1 MKIGVISADPAHENR
16 VALTPDAVKKLRK
29 LGFEVVIQSGAGQAA
44 YYTDNSYQAAGASIA
59 ESSADVIAAARII
72 TTVNDLPT
80 SITKSLASSQ
90 IVIGMLDPY
99 RNTQLDI
106 YAAQGVSAF
115 AMELLPRT
123 LSRAQ
128 NMDVLSSQANL
139 AGYKAVLLAANEYAR
154 PFPMFMT
161 SAGTVKPAK
170 VVILGVGVAGLQAIA
185 TAKRLGA
192 VVEASDLRPDAKEQV
207 ESLGGKWLD
216 VPMSA
221 DEAQK
226 AKATGGYAWTPSA
239 QYIKDQAA
247 VVDKALSAADIVIT
261 TAQIPG
267 RQAPRLVH
275 QATLAKMKAGSVLID
290 MAAATGGNVEGSVA
304 NETITTAN
312 GVRIVGAGNIPSMLA
327 AQASDFYANNLVN
340 FITTLIAPQVTTE
353 ATDNNSGNSDNTA
366 PNKLALHLNMEDEI
380 QGALAI
386 THEGQIRLAKR

>member
-1 MKIGVISADPAHENR
+1 MKIGVISADIASESR

-44 YYTDNSYQAAGASIA
+44 YYADALYQAAGADIA
-59 ESSADVIAAARII
+59 SSSAEVIAQSQII
-72 TTVNDLPT
+72 TTIHDLPAEVAER
-80 SITKSLASSQ
+80 LSSGQ
-90 IVIGMLDPY
+90 IVVGMLDPY
-99 RNTQLDI
+99 RNTQLDT
-106 YAAQGVSAF
+106 YAAKGVTAF

-139 AGYKAVLLAANEYAR
+139 AGYKAVLLAANEYSR

-192 VVEASDLRPDAKEQV
+192 VVEASDLRPAAKEQV

-216 VPMSA
+216 VPMSD

-226 AKATGGYAWTPSA
+226 AKATGGYAWTPSE

-247 VVDKALSAADIVIT
+247 VVDKALSNTDIVIT

-290 MAAATGGNVEGSVA
+290 MAAGTGGNVEGSA
-304 NETITTAN
+304 PNETVTTDN
-312 GVRIVGAGNIPSMLA
+312 GVRIVGAANIPSMLA
-327 AQASDFYANNLVN
+327 AQSSDLYANNLVN
-340 FITTLIAPQVTTE
+340 FITTLIAPA
-353 ATDNNSGNSDNTA
+353 ATDDASA
-366 PNKLALHLNMEDEI
+366 NKLALNLDMEDEI
-380 QGALAI
+380 QGALAV
-386 THEGQIRLAKR
+386 THDNQVRLAKR

>member
-1 MKIGVISADPAHENR
+1 MKIGVISADQADSARENR
-16 VALTPDAVKKLRK
+16 VAITPDAVKKLSK
-29 LGFEVVIQSGAGQAA
+29 LGFEVIVQAGAGRGA
-44 YYTDNSYQAAGASIA
+44 YYDDVSYQAAGASITA
-59 ESSADVIAAARII
+59 TAAQTITDAHII
-72 TTVNDLPT
+72 TTVHDLPA
-80 SITKSLASSQ
+80 SLVEQLSSNQ

-99 RNTQLDI
+99 RNTNLDS
-106 YAAQGVSAF
+106 YAAKGVTAY

-139 AGYKAVLLAANEYAR
+139 AGYKAVLMAANEYAR

-192 VVEASDLRPDAKEQV
+192 VVEASDLRPTAREQV

-216 VPMSA
+216 VPMSEE
-221 DEAQK
+221 EAET
-226 AKATGGYAWTPSA
+226 AKSTGGYAWTPSE

-247 VVDKALSAADIVIT
+247 IVDKALSVADIVIT

-275 QATLAKMKAGSVLID
+275 KTTLDKMKAGSVLID
-290 MAAATGGNVEGSVA
+290 MAAGTGGNVEGSVA
-304 NETITTAN
+304 DETITTDN
-312 GVRIVGAGNIPSMLA
+312 GVRIVGADNIPSQLA
-327 AQASDFYANNLVN
+327 AQSSDLYANNLVN
-340 FITTLIAPQVTTE
+340 FITTLIAEAVEGTT
-353 ATDNNSGNSDNTA
+353 ATDLTLN
-366 PNKLALHLNMEDEI
+366 LNMEDEI
-380 QGALAI
+380 QGALAV
-386 THEGQIRLAKR
+386 THDGQVRLAKR

>member
-1 MKIGVISADPAHENR
+1 MKIGVISADVAHEKR
-16 VALTPDAVKKLRK
+16 VALTPDAVKKLLK
-29 LGFEVVIQSGAGQAA
+29 LGFEVVIQAGAGRGA
-44 YYTDNSYQAAGASIA
+44 YYADDLYQAAGAIIA
-59 ESSADVIAAARII
+59 GSATEVIAAARII
-72 TTVNDLPT
+72 TTVNDLPVP
-80 SITKSLASSQ
+80 ITEHLASGQ

-99 RNTQLDI
+99 RNTQLDT
-106 YAAQGVSAF
+106 YAAKGVTAF

-192 VVEASDLRPDAKEQV
+192 VVEASDLRPAAKEQV
-207 ESLGGKWLD
+207 QSLGGKWLD
-216 VPMSA
+216 VPMSD

-226 AKATGGYAWTPSA
+226 AKATGGYAWTPSE

-275 QATLAKMKAGSVLID
+275 QATLVKMKAGSVLID
-290 MAAATGGNVEGSVA
+290 MAAATGGNVEGSVE

-327 AQASDFYANNLVN
+327 AQSSDFYANNLLN
-340 FITTLIAPQVTTE
+340 FMTTLIA
-353 ATDNNSGNSDNTA
+353 SDNDGNAEQT
-366 PNKLALHLNMEDEI
+366 LTLHLNMDDEI
-380 QGALAI
+380 QGALAV
-386 THEGQIRLAKR
+386 THEGQVRLAKR

>member
-1 MKIGVISADPAHENR
+1 MKIGVISAESASESR

-29 LGFEVVIQSGAGQAA
+29 LGFEVVIQSGAGQAS
-44 YYTDNSYQAAGASIA
+44 YYADELYQAAGADIA
-59 ESSADVIAAARII
+59 NSSSDVVTQSQII

-80 SITKSLASSQ
+80 STTASLTSGQ

-99 RNTQLDI
+99 RNTQLDT
-106 YAAQGVSAF
+106 YAAKGATAF

-139 AGYKAVLLAANEYAR
+139 AGYKAVLLAANEYSR

-170 VVILGVGVAGLQAIA
+170 VIILGVGVAGLQAIA

-192 VVEASDLRPDAKEQV
+192 VVEASDLRPTAREQV

-221 DEAQK
+221 EEAET
-226 AKATGGYAWTPSA
+226 AKSTGGYAWTPSE

-247 VVDKALSAADIVIT
+247 IVDKALSNADIVIT

-275 QATLAKMKAGSVLID
+275 QSTIAKMKAGSVLID
-290 MAAATGGNVEGSVA
+290 MAAGTGGNVEGSVPD
-304 NETITTAN
+304 ETITTSN
-312 GVRIVGAGNIPSMLA
+312 GVRIVGAANIPSQLA
-327 AQASDFYANNLVN
+327 AQSSDLYANNLVN
-340 FITTLIAPQVTTE
+340 FITTLIAPT
-353 ATDNNSGNSDNTA
+353 ATDDATANTM
-366 PNKLALHLNMEDEI
+366 ALNLDMEDEI
-380 QGALAI
+380 QGALAV
-386 THEGQIRLAKR
+386 THDNQVRLAKR

>member
-1 MKIGVISADPAHENR
+1 MKIGVISADSASESR

-29 LGFEVVIQSGAGQAA
+29 LGFDVVVQSGAGEAA
-44 YYTDNSYQAAGASIA
+44 YYSDELYQAAGADIA
-59 ESSADVIAAARII
+59 MSSTEVVTQSQII
-72 TTVNDLPT
+72 TTVHDLPAVTTDSLT
-80 SITKSLASSQ
+80 SGQ
-90 IVIGMLDPY
+90 VIVGMLDPY
-99 RNTQLDI
+99 RNTQLDT
-106 YAAQGVSAF
+106 YAAKGATAF

-139 AGYKAVLLAANEYAR
+139 AGYKAVLLAANEYSR

-192 VVEASDLRPDAKEQV
+192 VVEASDLRPAAKEQV

-226 AKATGGYAWTPSA
+226 AKATGGYAWTPSE

-247 VVDKALSAADIVIT
+247 VVDKALINADIVIT

-275 QATLAKMKAGSVLID
+275 GATIAKMKAGSVLID
-290 MAAATGGNVEGSVA
+290 MAAGTGGNVEGSLPDQ
-304 NETITTAN
+304 TITTDN
-312 GVRIVGAGNIPSMLA
+312 GVRIVGAANIPSMLA
-327 AQASDFYANNLVN
+327 AQSSDLYANNLVN
-340 FITTLIAPQVTTE
+340 FITTLIAPSTDE
-353 ATDNNSGNSDNTA
+353 ASVD
-366 PNKLALHLNMEDEI
+366 KLALNLDMADEI
-380 QGALAI
+380 QGALAV
-386 THEGQIRLAKR
+386 THEGQLRLAKR

>member
-1 MKIGVISADPAHENR
+1 MKIGVISAYSESESR
-16 VALTPDAVKKLRK
+16 VALTPDAVKKLSK

-44 YYTDNSYQAAGASIA
+44 YYADEMYQAAGADIA
-59 ESSADVIAAARII
+59 SSSTEVVTQSQII

-80 SITKSLASSQ
+80 EAINGLSSGQ

-99 RNTQLDI
+99 RNTQLDT
-106 YAAQGVSAF
+106 YAAKGATAF

-139 AGYKAVLLAANEYAR
+139 AGYKAVLLAANEYSR

-192 VVEASDLRPDAKEQV
+192 VVEASDLRPTAREQV

-221 DEAQK
+221 EEAET
-226 AKATGGYAWTPSA
+226 AKSTGGYAWTPSE

-247 VVDKALSAADIVIT
+247 VVDKALSNADIVIT

-267 RQAPRLVH
+267 RNAPRLVH
-275 QATLAKMKAGSVLID
+275 QSTLAKMKAGSVLID
-290 MAAATGGNVEGSVA
+290 MAAGTGGNVEGSVPD
-304 NETITTAN
+304 ETIMTAN
-312 GVRIVGAGNIPSMLA
+312 GVRIVGAANIPSQLA
-327 AQASDFYANNLVN
+327 AQSSDLYANNLVN
-340 FITTLIAPQVTTE
+340 FITTLIAPATTDD
-353 ATDNNSGNSDNTA
+353 ASANT
-366 PNKLALHLNMEDEI
+366 LALNIDMEDEI
-380 QGALAI
+380 QGALAV
-386 THEGQIRLAKR
+386 THENQVRLAKR

>member
-1 MKIGVISADPAHENR
+1 MKIGVISADVTNESR

-29 LGFEVVIQSGAGQAA
+29 LGFDVVVQSGAGQAA
-44 YYTDNSYQAAGASIA
+44 YYADELYQIAGADIA
-59 ESSADVIAAARII
+59 RSSTEVIAQSQII
-72 TTVNDLPT
+72 TTVHDLPAVTTDQLT
-80 SITKSLASSQ
+80 SGQ
-90 IVIGMLDPY
+90 IVMGMLDPY
-99 RNTQLDI
+99 RNMQLDT
-106 YAAQGVSAF
+106 YATKGATAF

-139 AGYKAVLLAANEYAR
+139 AGYKAVLLAANEYSR

-192 VVEASDLRPDAKEQV
+192 VVEASDLRPAAKEQV

-216 VPMSA
+216 VPMSEG
-221 DEAQK
+221 EAQK
-226 AKATGGYAWTPSA
+226 AKVTGGYAWTPSE

-247 VVDKALSAADIVIT
+247 VVDKALTNADIVIT

-275 QATLAKMKAGSVLID
+275 EATLVKMKAGSVLID
-290 MAAATGGNVEGSVA
+290 MAAGTGGNVEGSVPD
-304 NETITTAN
+304 ETITTTN
-312 GVRIVGAGNIPSMLA
+312 GVRIVGAANIPSMLA
-327 AQASDFYANNLVN
+327 AQSSDLYANNLVN
-340 FITTLIAPQVTTE
+340 FITTLIAPNATEDGSTT
-353 ATDNNSGNSDNTA
+353 
-366 PNKLALHLNMEDEI
+366 KLAIHLDMKDEI
-380 QGALAI
+380 QGALAV
-386 THEGQIRLAKR
+386 THEGQIRLVKR

>member
-1 MKIGVISADPAHENR
+1 MKIGVISADSTSESR

-29 LGFEVVIQSGAGQAA
+29 LGFEVVIESGAGQAA
-44 YYTDNSYQAAGASIA
+44 YYADELYQAAGADIVN
-59 ESSADVIAAARII
+59 SSAEVVTQSQII
-72 TTVNDLPT
+72 TTVNDLPVAAT
-80 SITKSLASSQ
+80 EHLKSGQ

-99 RNTQLDI
+99 RNSQLDT
-106 YAAQGVSAF
+106 YAAKGATAF

-139 AGYKAVLLAANEYAR
+139 AGYKAVLLAANEYSR

-192 VVEASDLRPDAKEQV
+192 VVEASDLRPTAREQV

-221 DEAQK
+221 EEAET
-226 AKATGGYAWTPSA
+226 AKSTGGYAWTPSE
-239 QYIKDQAA
+239 QYVKDQAA
-247 VVDKALSAADIVIT
+247 VVDKALSNADIVIT

-275 QATLAKMKAGSVLID
+275 QATIAKMKAGSVLID
-290 MAAATGGNVEGSVA
+290 MAAGTGGNVEGSVPD
-304 NETITTAN
+304 ETIVTAN
-312 GVRIVGAGNIPSMLA
+312 GVRIVGAANIPSQLA
-327 AQASDFYANNLVN
+327 AQSSDFYANNLVN
-340 FITTLIAPQVTTE
+340 FITTLIAPA
-353 ATDNNSGNSDNTA
+353 ATDDTSANT
-366 PNKLALHLNMEDEI
+366 LALNLDMEDEI
-380 QGALAI
+380 QGALAV
-386 THEGQIRLAKR
+386 THEYQVRLAKR

>member
-1 MKIGVISADPAHENR
+1 MKIGVISADNSHESR

-44 YYTDNSYQAAGASIA
+44 YYNDDSYQAAGAEIVN
-59 ESSADVIAAARII
+59 SSSEVVSQSTII
-72 TTVNDLPT
+72 TTVNDLPADVVHSLT
-80 SITKSLASSQ
+80 SGQ
-90 IVIGMLDPY
+90 IVVGMLDPY
-99 RNTQLDI
+99 RNAQLET
-106 YAAQGVSAF
+106 YAAKGATAY

-139 AGYKAVLLAANEYAR
+139 AGYKAVLMAANEYSR

-161 SAGTVKPAK
+161 SAGTVKPAR

-192 VVEASDLRPDAKEQV
+192 VVEASDLRPTAREQV

-221 DEAQK
+221 EEAK
-226 AKATGGYAWTPSA
+226 TAKSTGGYAWTPSE

-247 VVDKALSAADIVIT
+247 IVDKALSAADIVIT

-267 RQAPRLVH
+267 RNAPRLVH
-275 QATLAKMKAGSVLID
+275 KTTLDKMKAGSVLID
-290 MAAATGGNVEGSVA
+290 MAAGTGGNVEGAVA
-304 NETITTAN
+304 DQTITTDN
-312 GVRIVGAGNIPSMLA
+312 GVRIVGAANIPSELA
-327 AQASDFYANNLVN
+327 AQSSDLYANNLVN
-340 FITTLIAPQVTTE
+340 FISTLIADSKAN
-353 ATDNNSGNSDNTA
+353 ATDSSTNNATANTM
-366 PNKLALHLNMEDEI
+366 ALNLDMEDEI
-380 QGALAI
+380 QGALAV
-386 THEGQIRLAKR
+386 THEGQVRLAKR

>member
-1 MKIGVISADPAHENR
+1 MKIGVISAESASESR

-29 LGFEVVIQSGAGQAA
+29 LGFEVVIQSGAGQAS
-44 YYTDNSYQAAGASIA
+44 YYADELYQAAGADIANSSI
-59 ESSADVIAAARII
+59 DVVTQSQII

-80 SITKSLASSQ
+80 STTASLTSGQ

-99 RNTQLDI
+99 RNTQLDT
-106 YAAQGVSAF
+106 YAAKGATAF

-139 AGYKAVLLAANEYAR
+139 AGYKAVLLAANEYSR

-192 VVEASDLRPDAKEQV
+192 VVEASDLRPTAREQV

-221 DEAQK
+221 EEAET
-226 AKATGGYAWTPSA
+226 AKSTGGYAWTPSE
-239 QYIKDQAA
+239 QYVKDQAA
-247 VVDKALSAADIVIT
+247 VVDKALSNADIVIT

-267 RQAPRLVH
+267 RNAPRLVH

-290 MAAATGGNVEGSVA
+290 MAAGTGGNVEGSVPD
-304 NETITTAN
+304 ETIMTAN
-312 GVRIVGAGNIPSMLA
+312 GVRIVGAANIPSMLA
-327 AQASDFYANNLVN
+327 AQSSDLYANNLVN
-340 FITTLIAPQVTTE
+340 FITTLITPTT
-353 ATDNNSGNSDNTA
+353 TDDTTANT
-366 PNKLALHLNMEDEI
+366 LALNLDMEDEI
-380 QGALAI
+380 QGALAV
-386 THEGQIRLAKR
+386 THANQVRLAKR

>member
-1 MKIGVISADPAHENR
+1 MKIGVISADIASESR
-16 VALTPDAVKKLRK
+16 VALTPDAVKKLCK

-44 YYTDNSYQAAGASIA
+44 YYADELYQAAGADIA
-59 ESSADVIAAARII
+59 NSSAEVVNQSQII

-80 SITKSLASSQ
+80 EMTESLASGQ

-99 RNTQLDI
+99 RNTQIDT
-106 YAAQGVSAF
+106 YAAKGATAF

-139 AGYKAVLLAANEYAR
+139 AGYKAVLLAANEYSR

-192 VVEASDLRPDAKEQV
+192 VVEASDLRPAAKEQV

-216 VPMSA
+216 VPMSE

-226 AKATGGYAWTPSA
+226 AKATGGYAWTPSE

-247 VVDKALSAADIVIT
+247 VVDKALSASDIVIT

-267 RQAPRLVH
+267 RNAPRLVH
-275 QATLAKMKAGSVLID
+275 GVTLAKMKAGSVLID

-304 NETITTAN
+304 NETITTPN
-312 GVRIVGAGNIPSMLA
+312 GVRIVGAANIPSMLA
-327 AQASDFYANNLVN
+327 AQSSDLYANNLVN
-340 FITTLIAPQVTTE
+340 FITTLIASDEATE
-353 ATDNNSGNSDNTA
+353 ATDKAAS
-366 PNKLALHLNMEDEI
+366 NKLALHLDMEDEI
-380 QGALAI
+380 QGALAM
-386 THEGQIRLAKR
+386 THEGQVRLAKR

>member
-1 MKIGVISADPAHENR
+1 MKIGVISADSTYESR

-29 LGFEVVIQSGAGQAA
+29 LGFEVIVQSGAGRGAF
-44 YYTDNSYQAAGASIA
+44 YTDDSYQTAGAAIA
-59 ESSADVIAAARII
+59 NSSQEVISQAQII
-72 TTVNDLPT
+72 TTVNDLAPEVAD
-80 SITKSLASSQ
+80 SLTANQ
-90 IVIGMLDPY
+90 IVVGMLDPY
-99 RNTQLDI
+99 RNTQLDS
-106 YAAQGVSAF
+106 YAAKGVTAY

-139 AGYKAVLLAANEYAR
+139 AGYKAVLIAANEYSR

-192 VVEASDLRPDAKEQV
+192 VVEASDLRPTAREQV

-216 VPMSA
+216 VPMS
-221 DEAQK
+221 DEEAET
-226 AKATGGYAWTPSA
+226 AKSTGGYAWTPSE

-247 VVDKALSAADIVIT
+247 IVDKALSVADIVIT

-275 QATLAKMKAGSVLID
+275 KTTLDKMKAGSVLID
-290 MAAATGGNVEGSVA
+290 MAAGTGGNVEGSVA
-304 NETITTAN
+304 DQTITTDN
-312 GVRIVGAGNIPSMLA
+312 GVRIVGAANIPSQLA
-327 AQASDFYANNLVN
+327 AQSSDLYANNLVN
-340 FITTLIAPQVTTE
+340 FITTLIAQAKEGATE
-353 ATDNNSGNSDNTA
+353 NS
-366 PNKLALHLNMEDEI
+366 LALDLNMDDEI
-380 QGALAI
+380 QGALAV
-386 THEGQIRLAKR
+386 THDGQVRLAKR

>member
-1 MKIGVISADPAHENR
+1 MKIGVISADIAHESR

-29 LGFEVVIQSGAGQAA
+29 LGFEVVIESGAGQAS
-44 YYTDNSYQAAGASIA
+44 YYSDESYQNAGASIA
-59 ESSADVIAAARII
+59 VSGADVIADAHII
-72 TTVNDLPT
+72 TTVNDLSATMAASLT
-80 SITKSLASSQ
+80 SGQ

-99 RNTQLDI
+99 RNTQLET
-106 YAAQGVSAF
+106 YAMRGVSAF

-139 AGYKAVLLAANEYAR
+139 AGYKAVLLAANEYSR

-170 VVILGVGVAGLQAIA
+170 VIILGVGVAGLQAIA

-192 VVEASDLRPDAKEQV
+192 VVEASDLRPAAKEQV

-226 AKATGGYAWTPSA
+226 ATATGGYAWTPSE

-247 VVDKALSAADIVIT
+247 IVDKAVSAADIIIT

-275 QATLAKMKAGSVLID
+275 KATIAKMKAGSVLID
-290 MAAATGGNVEGSVA
+290 MAAGTGGNVEGSVA
-304 NETITTAN
+304 DKTITTDN

-327 AQASDFYANNLVN
+327 AQSSDLYANNLVN
-340 FITTLIAPQVTTE
+340 FITTLIAPQIANQSVPE
-353 ATDNNSGNSDNTA
+353 SLAE

-380 QGALAI
+380 QGALAV
-386 THEGQIRLAKR
+386 THDGQVRLAKR

>member
-1 MKIGVISADPAHENR
+1 MKIGVISADSTSESR

-29 LGFEVVIQSGAGQAA
+29 LGFEVVIESGAGQAA
-44 YYTDNSYQAAGASIA
+44 YYADELYQAAGADIA
-59 ESSADVIAAARII
+59 NSSAEVVTQSQII
-72 TTVNDLPT
+72 TTVNDLPVAATEHLT
-80 SITKSLASSQ
+80 SGQ

-99 RNTQLDI
+99 RNTQLDT
-106 YAAQGVSAF
+106 YAAKGATAF

-139 AGYKAVLLAANEYAR
+139 AGYKAVLLAADEYSR

-192 VVEASDLRPDAKEQV
+192 VVEASDLRPTAREQV

-221 DEAQK
+221 EEAET
-226 AKATGGYAWTPSA
+226 AKSTGGYAWTPSE
-239 QYIKDQAA
+239 QYVKDQAA
-247 VVDKALSAADIVIT
+247 VVDKALSNADIVIT

-275 QATLAKMKAGSVLID
+275 QATIAKMKAGSVLID
-290 MAAATGGNVEGSVA
+290 MAAGTGGNVEGSVPD
-304 NETITTAN
+304 ETIVTAN
-312 GVRIVGAGNIPSMLA
+312 GVRIVGAANIPSQLA
-327 AQASDFYANNLVN
+327 AQSSDFYANNLVN
-340 FITTLIAPQVTTE
+340 FITTLIAPA
-353 ATDNNSGNSDNTA
+353 ATDDTSANT
-366 PNKLALHLNMEDEI
+366 LALNLDMEDEI
-380 QGALAI
+380 QGALAV
-386 THEGQIRLAKR
+386 THENQVRLAKR

>member
-1 MKIGVISADPAHENR
+1 MKIGVISADIASESR

-29 LGFEVVIQSGAGQAA
+29 FGFEVVIQSGAGQAS
-44 YYTDNSYQAAGASIA
+44 YYADQMYEAAGANIVNSNA
-59 ESSADVIAAARII
+59 EVITQSQII
-72 TTVNDLPT
+72 TTVNDLPAEAT
-80 SITKSLASSQ
+80 EGLSSGQ

-99 RNTQLDI
+99 RNTQLDT
-106 YAAQGVSAF
+106 YAAKGATAF

-139 AGYKAVLLAANEYAR
+139 AGYKAVLLAANEYSR

-192 VVEASDLRPDAKEQV
+192 VVEASDLRPAAKEQV

-216 VPMSA
+216 VPMSE

-226 AKATGGYAWTPSA
+226 AKATGGYAWTPSE

-247 VVDKALSAADIVIT
+247 VVDKALSNADIVIT

-275 QATLAKMKAGSVLID
+275 RATLAKMKAGSVLID
-290 MAAATGGNVEGSVA
+290 MAAATGGNVEGSVP
-304 NETITTAN
+304 NETITTEN
-312 GVRIVGAGNIPSMLA
+312 GVRIVGAANIPAMLA
-327 AQASDFYANNLVN
+327 AQSSDLYANNLVN
-340 FITTLIAPQVTTE
+340 FITTLIAP
-353 ATDNNSGNSDNTA
+353 AGDDASANDSS
-366 PNKLALHLNMEDEI
+366 PNLSLNLDMEDEI
-380 QGALAI
+380 QGALAV
-386 THEGQIRLAKR
+386 THDSQVRLAKR

>member
-1 MKIGVISADPAHENR
+1 MKIGVISADVINESR

-29 LGFEVVIQSGAGQAA
+29 LGFDVVVQSGAGQAA
-44 YYTDNSYQAAGASIA
+44 YYADELYQIAGADIA
-59 ESSADVIAAARII
+59 SSSTEVITQSQII
-72 TTVNDLPT
+72 TTVHDLPAVSTDQLT
-80 SITKSLASSQ
+80 SGQ

-99 RNTQLDI
+99 RNMQLDT
-106 YAAQGVSAF
+106 YATKGATAF

-139 AGYKAVLLAANEYAR
+139 AGYKAVLLAANEYSR

-192 VVEASDLRPDAKEQV
+192 VVEASDLRPAAKEQV

-216 VPMSA
+216 VPISE

-226 AKATGGYAWTPSA
+226 AKATGGYAWTPSE

-247 VVDKALSAADIVIT
+247 VVDKALTNADIVIT

-275 QATLAKMKAGSVLID
+275 EATLTKMKSGSVLID
-290 MAAATGGNVEGSVA
+290 MAAGTGGNVEGSVPD
-304 NETITTAN
+304 ETITTTN
-312 GVRIVGAGNIPSMLA
+312 GVRIVGAANIPSMLA
-327 AQASDFYANNLVN
+327 AQSSDLYANNLVN
-340 FITTLIAPQVTTE
+340 FITTLIAPNATE
-353 ATDNNSGNSDNTA
+353 DGSAT
-366 PNKLALHLNMEDEI
+366 KLALHLDMKDEI
-380 QGALAI
+380 QGALAV

>member
-1 MKIGVISADPAHENR
+1 MKIGVISAESASESR

-29 LGFEVVIQSGAGQAA
+29 LGFEVVIQSGAGQAS
-44 YYTDNSYQAAGASIA
+44 YYADELYQAAGAGIANSSI
-59 ESSADVIAAARII
+59 DVVTQSQII

-80 SITKSLASSQ
+80 STTASLTSGQ

-99 RNTQLDI
+99 RNTQLDT
-106 YAAQGVSAF
+106 YAAKGATAF

-139 AGYKAVLLAANEYAR
+139 AGYKAVLLAANEYSR

-192 VVEASDLRPDAKEQV
+192 VVEASDLRPTAREQV

-221 DEAQK
+221 EEAET
-226 AKATGGYAWTPSA
+226 AKSTGGYAWTPSE

-247 VVDKALSAADIVIT
+247 IVDKALSNADIVIT

-275 QATLAKMKAGSVLID
+275 QSTIAKMKAGSVLID
-290 MAAATGGNVEGSVA
+290 MAAGTGGNVEGSVPD
-304 NETITTAN
+304 ETITTPN
-312 GVRIVGAGNIPSMLA
+312 GVRIVGAANIPSQLA
-327 AQASDFYANNLVN
+327 AQSSDLYANNLVN
-340 FITTLIAPQVTTE
+340 FITTLIAPA
-353 ATDNNSGNSDNTA
+353 ATDDATANTM
-366 PNKLALHLNMEDEI
+366 ALNLDMEDEI
-380 QGALAI
+380 QGALAV
-386 THEGQIRLAKR
+386 THDNQVRLAKR

>member
-1 MKIGVISADPAHENR
+1 MKIGVISADITSESR
-16 VALTPDAVKKLRK
+16 VAITPDAVKKLRK

-44 YYTDNSYQAAGASIA
+44 YYADELYQAAGADIA
-59 ESSADVIAAARII
+59 SSRTEVITQSKII
-72 TTVNDLPT
+72 TTVNDLPVEAT
-80 SITKSLASSQ
+80 ESLSSGQ

-99 RNTQLDI
+99 RNTQLDT
-106 YAAQGVSAF
+106 YAAKGATVF

-139 AGYKAVLLAANEYAR
+139 AGYKAVLLAANEYSR

-192 VVEASDLRPDAKEQV
+192 VVEASDLRPTAREQV

-221 DEAQK
+221 EEAET
-226 AKATGGYAWTPSA
+226 AKSTGGYAWTPSE
-239 QYIKDQAA
+239 QYVKDQAA
-247 VVDKALSAADIVIT
+247 VVDKALSNADIVIT

-267 RQAPRLVH
+267 RNAPRLVH
-275 QATLAKMKAGSVLID
+275 GATLAKMKAGSVLID
-290 MAAATGGNVEGSVA
+290 MAAGTGGNVEGSVP
-304 NETITTAN
+304 NETITTDN
-312 GVRIVGAGNIPSMLA
+312 GVRIVGAANIPSMLA
-327 AQASDFYANNLVN
+327 AQSSDLYANNLVN
-340 FITTLIAPQVTTE
+340 FITTLIAP
-353 ATDNNSGNSDNTA
+353 AGDDASAN
-366 PNKLALHLNMEDEI
+366 LALNLDMEDEI
-380 QGALAI
+380 QGALAV
-386 THEGQIRLAKR
+386 THDSQVRLAKR

>member
-1 MKIGVISADPAHENR
+1 MKIGVISADIASESR

-44 YYTDNSYQAAGASIA
+44 YYADALYQAAGADIA
-59 ESSADVIAAARII
+59 SSSAEVIAQSQII
-72 TTVNDLPT
+72 TTIHDLPAEVT
-80 SITKSLASSQ
+80 ERLSSGQ
-90 IVIGMLDPY
+90 IIVGMLDPY
-99 RNTQLDI
+99 RNTQLDT
-106 YAAQGVSAF
+106 YAAKGVTAF

-139 AGYKAVLLAANEYAR
+139 AGYKAVLLAANEYSR

-192 VVEASDLRPDAKEQV
+192 VVEASDLRPAAKEQV

-216 VPMSA
+216 VPMSD

-226 AKATGGYAWTPSA
+226 AKATGGYAWTPSE

-247 VVDKALSAADIVIT
+247 VVDKALSNADIVIT

-290 MAAATGGNVEGSVA
+290 MAAGTGGNVEGSA
-304 NETITTAN
+304 PNETVTTNN
-312 GVRIVGAGNIPSMLA
+312 GVRIVGAANIPSQLA
-327 AQASDFYANNLVN
+327 AQSSDLYANNLVN
-340 FITTLIAPQVTTE
+340 FITTLIAPA
-353 ATDNNSGNSDNTA
+353 ATDDASA
-366 PNKLALHLNMEDEI
+366 NKLALNLDMEDEI
-380 QGALAI
+380 QGALAV
-386 THEGQIRLAKR
+386 THDNQVRLAKR

>member
-1 MKIGVISADPAHENR
+1 MKIGVISADSTHESR

-29 LGFEVVIQSGAGQAA
+29 LGFEVIVQSGAGRGAF
-44 YYTDNSYQAAGASIA
+44 YTDDSYQTAGAAIVNSNH
-59 ESSADVIAAARII
+59 EVINQAQII
-72 TTVNDLPT
+72 TTVNDLTPDVAN
-80 SITKSLASSQ
+80 SLTANQ
-90 IVIGMLDPY
+90 IIVGMLDPY
-99 RNTQLDI
+99 RNENLDT
-106 YAAQGVSAF
+106 YAAKGVTAY

-139 AGYKAVLLAANEYAR
+139 AGYKAVLMAANEYSR

-192 VVEASDLRPDAKEQV
+192 VVEASDLRPTAREQV

-216 VPMSA
+216 VPMSEE
-221 DEAQK
+221 EAET
-226 AKATGGYAWTPSA
+226 AKSTGGYAWTPSE

-247 VVDKALSAADIVIT
+247 IVDKALSVADIVIT

-275 QATLAKMKAGSVLID
+275 KTTLDKMKAGSVLID
-290 MAAATGGNVEGSVA
+290 MAAGTGGNVEGSVA
-304 NETITTAN
+304 DQTITTHN
-312 GVRIVGAGNIPSMLA
+312 GVRIVGAANIPSQLA
-327 AQASDFYANNLVN
+327 AQSSDLYANNLVN
-340 FITTLIAPQVTTE
+340 FITTLIAQAKEGATE
-353 ATDNNSGNSDNTA
+353 HN
-366 PNKLALHLNMEDEI
+366 LALDLNMDDEI
-380 QGALAI
+380 QGALAV
-386 THEGQIRLAKR
+386 THDGQVRLTKR

>member
-1 MKIGVISADPAHENR
+1 MKIGVISADVINESR

-29 LGFEVVIQSGAGQAA
+29 LGFDVVVQSGAGQAA
-44 YYTDNSYQAAGASIA
+44 YYADELYQIAGADIA
-59 ESSADVIAAARII
+59 SSSTEVVAQSQII
-72 TTVNDLPT
+72 TTVHDLPAVTTDQLT
-80 SITKSLASSQ
+80 SGQ

-99 RNTQLDI
+99 RNMQLDT
-106 YAAQGVSAF
+106 YATKGATAF

-139 AGYKAVLLAANEYAR
+139 AGYKAVLLAANEYSR

-192 VVEASDLRPDAKEQV
+192 VVEASDLRPAAKEQV

-216 VPMSA
+216 VPMSE

-226 AKATGGYAWTPSA
+226 AKATGGYAWTPSE

-247 VVDKALSAADIVIT
+247 VVDKALTNADIVIT

-267 RQAPRLVH
+267 RQAPLLVH
-275 QATLAKMKAGSVLID
+275 EATLAKMKAGSILID
-290 MAAATGGNVEGSVA
+290 MAAGTGGNVEGSVPD
-304 NETITTAN
+304 ETITRTN
-312 GVRIVGAGNIPSMLA
+312 GVRIVGAANIPSMLA
-327 AQASDFYANNLVN
+327 AQSSDLYANNLVN
-340 FITTLIAPQVTTE
+340 FITTLIAPNATEDGSTT
-353 ATDNNSGNSDNTA
+353 
-366 PNKLALHLNMEDEI
+366 KLAIHLDMKDEI
-380 QGALAI
+380 QGALAV
-386 THEGQIRLAKR
+386 THEGQIRLVKR

>member
-1 MKIGVISADPAHENR
+1 MKIGVISAESASESR

-29 LGFEVVIQSGAGQAA
+29 LGFEVVIQSGAGQAS
-44 YYTDNSYQAAGASIA
+44 YYADELYQAAGAGIANSSI
-59 ESSADVIAAARII
+59 DVVTQSQII

-80 SITKSLASSQ
+80 STTASLTSGQ
-90 IVIGMLDPY
+90 IIIGMLDPY
-99 RNTQLDI
+99 RNTQLDT
-106 YAAQGVSAF
+106 YAAKGATAF

-139 AGYKAVLLAANEYAR
+139 AGYKAVLLAANEYSR

-192 VVEASDLRPDAKEQV
+192 VVEASDLRPTAREQV

-221 DEAQK
+221 EEAET
-226 AKATGGYAWTPSA
+226 AKSTGGYAWTPSE

-247 VVDKALSAADIVIT
+247 IVDKALSNADIVIT

-275 QATLAKMKAGSVLID
+275 QSTIAKMKAGSVLID
-290 MAAATGGNVEGSVA
+290 MAAGTGGNVEGSVPD
-304 NETITTAN
+304 ETITTPN
-312 GVRIVGAGNIPSMLA
+312 GVRIVGAANIPSQLA
-327 AQASDFYANNLVN
+327 AQSSDLYANNLVN
-340 FITTLIAPQVTTE
+340 FITTLIAPA
-353 ATDNNSGNSDNTA
+353 ATDDATANT
-366 PNKLALHLNMEDEI
+366 LALNLDMEDEI
-380 QGALAI
+380 QGALAV
-386 THEGQIRLAKR
+386 THDNQVRLAKR

>member
-1 MKIGVISADPAHENR
+1 MKIGVISAESASESR

-29 LGFEVVIQSGAGQAA
+29 LGFEVVIQSGAGQAS
-44 YYTDNSYQAAGASIA
+44 YYADELYQAAGADIANSSI
-59 ESSADVIAAARII
+59 DVVTQSQII

-80 SITKSLASSQ
+80 STTASLTSGQ
-90 IVIGMLDPY
+90 IIIGMLDPY
-99 RNTQLDI
+99 RNTQLDT
-106 YAAQGVSAF
+106 YAAKGATAF

-139 AGYKAVLLAANEYAR
+139 AGYKAVLLAANEYSR

-192 VVEASDLRPDAKEQV
+192 VVEASDLRPTAREQV

-221 DEAQK
+221 EEAET
-226 AKATGGYAWTPSA
+226 AKSTGGYAWTPSE

-247 VVDKALSAADIVIT
+247 IVDKALSNADIVIT

-275 QATLAKMKAGSVLID
+275 QSTIAKMKAGSVLID
-290 MAAATGGNVEGSVA
+290 MAAGTGGNVEGSVPD
-304 NETITTAN
+304 ETITTSN
-312 GVRIVGAGNIPSMLA
+312 GVRIVGAANIPSQLA
-327 AQASDFYANNLVN
+327 AQSSDLYANNLVN
-340 FITTLIAPQVTTE
+340 FITTLIAPA
-353 ATDNNSGNSDNTA
+353 ATDDATANTM
-366 PNKLALHLNMEDEI
+366 ALNLDMEDEI
-380 QGALAI
+380 QGALAV
-386 THEGQIRLAKR
+386 THNNQVRLAKR

>member
-1 MKIGVISADPAHENR
+1 MKIGVISADIARENR

-29 LGFEVVIQSGAGQAA
+29 LGFEVIIQSGAGQGA
-44 YYTDNSYQAAGASIA
+44 YYADGQYQDAGADIVD
-59 ESSADVIAAARII
+59 SSSEVVKQSKII
-72 TTVNDLPT
+72 TTVHDLPAT
-80 SITKSLASSQ
+80 LTDSLLTGQ
-90 IVIGMLDPY
+90 IVVGMLDPY
-99 RNTQLDI
+99 RNTQLDN
-106 YAAQGVSAF
+106 YAAKGVTAF

-139 AGYKAVLLAANEYAR
+139 AGYKAVLMAANEYSR

-192 VVEASDLRPDAKEQV
+192 VVEASDLRPAAKEQV

-216 VPMSA
+216 VPMSEE
-221 DEAQK
+221 EAQK
-226 AKATGGYAWTPSA
+226 AKATGGYAWTPSE
-239 QYIKDQAA
+239 QYMKDQAA
-247 VVDKALSAADIVIT
+247 VVDKALSAADVVIT

-290 MAAATGGNVEGSVA
+290 MAAGTGGNVEGSVA
-304 NETITTAN
+304 HETIVTDN
-312 GVRIVGAGNIPSMLA
+312 DVRIVGADNIPSMLA
-327 AQASDFYANNLVN
+327 AQTSDLYANNLVN
-340 FITTLIAPQVTTE
+340 FITTLIAPKADDGTTE
-353 ATDNNSGNSDNTA
+353 AAETTA
-366 PNKLALHLNMEDEI
+366 PDKLALHLDMEDEI

-386 THEGQIRLAKR
+386 THAGEIRLAK

>member
-1 MKIGVISADPAHENR
+1 MKIGVISADITSESR
-16 VALTPDAVKKLRK
+16 VAITPDAVKKLRK

-44 YYTDNSYQAAGASIA
+44 YYADELYQAAGADIA
-59 ESSADVIAAARII
+59 SSSTEVITQSKII
-72 TTVNDLPT
+72 TTVNDLPAEAT
-80 SITKSLASSQ
+80 ESLSSGQ

-99 RNTQLDI
+99 RNTQLDT
-106 YAAQGVSAF
+106 YAAKGATVF

-139 AGYKAVLLAANEYAR
+139 AGYKAVLLAANEYSR

-192 VVEASDLRPDAKEQV
+192 VVEASDLRPTAREQV

-221 DEAQK
+221 EEAET
-226 AKATGGYAWTPSA
+226 AKSTGGYAWTPSE
-239 QYIKDQAA
+239 QYVKDQAA
-247 VVDKALSAADIVIT
+247 VVDKALSNADIVIT

-267 RQAPRLVH
+267 RNAPRLVH
-275 QATLAKMKAGSVLID
+275 GATLAKMKAGSVLID
-290 MAAATGGNVEGSVA
+290 MAAGTGGNVEGSVP
-304 NETITTAN
+304 NETITTDN
-312 GVRIVGAGNIPSMLA
+312 GVRIVGAANIPSQLA
-327 AQASDFYANNLVN
+327 AQSSDLYANNLVN
-340 FITTLIAPQVTTE
+340 FITTLIAPVGDD
-353 ATDNNSGNSDNTA
+353 ASAS
-366 PNKLALHLNMEDEI
+366 LALNLDMEDEI
-380 QGALAI
+380 QGALAV
-386 THEGQIRLAKR
+386 THDSQVRLAKR